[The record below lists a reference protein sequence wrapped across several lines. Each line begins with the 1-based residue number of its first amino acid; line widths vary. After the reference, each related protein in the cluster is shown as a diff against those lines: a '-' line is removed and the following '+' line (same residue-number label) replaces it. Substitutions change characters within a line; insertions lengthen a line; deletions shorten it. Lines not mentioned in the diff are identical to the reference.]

1 MTARRRTRELQ
12 HGWDALRSQ
21 LMARLEQQAP
31 TAVPAEQVL
40 RPEELRLFQADSAE
54 PYYGPTREARATINA
69 ILGLGGLAGQ
79 GEWEAELGNRAKLEA
94 LVDALACERT
104 DAETRSAIALL
115 LLDYADGLGLDLFAR
130 LRWHLRRD
138 AIVQARMRYWWTH
151 MDGAPKVWD
160 ALA

>member
-1 MTARRRTRELQ
+1 MTRQRSRNLQ

-31 TAVPAEQVL
+31 APAEVEHVL
-40 RPEELRLFQADSAE
+40 RPEELQLFEDDAAE
-54 PYYGPTREARATINA
+54 PYYGPTREARAAINS
-69 ILGLGGLAGQ
+69 ILGLGSLAGQ
-79 GEWEAELGNRAKLEA
+79 REWEAELGDRAKLQA
-94 LVDALACERT
+94 LVDALAGESR

-138 AIVQARMRYWWTH
+138 PTVQARMRYWWTH
-151 MDGAPKVWD
+151 MDGAPGVWD